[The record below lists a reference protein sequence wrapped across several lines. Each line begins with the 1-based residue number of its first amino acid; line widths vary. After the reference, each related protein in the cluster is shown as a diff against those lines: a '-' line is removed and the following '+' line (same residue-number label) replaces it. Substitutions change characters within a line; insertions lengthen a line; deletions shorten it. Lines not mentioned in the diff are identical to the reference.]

1 MTPDLLWDCACGTG
15 EGPLWSAAEQALWFV
30 DIPGCRLLRYTLA
43 DDRREEWRTPSKPGF
58 VALAAGGG
66 LVVGLAHALARF
78 DPGKD
83 TFTPFCDVETDR
95 PTNRIND
102 GVVGP
107 DGHLWFGTMDDAE
120 VAQSGALYSWDAA
133 QGLVRHDDGYGVT
146 NGPCF
151 SPDARTFYL
160 TDSFAR
166 TVFAYDYHDG
176 RLSNRRVFIELEDG
190 AGFPDGTTVD
200 AEGGLWIGLW
210 EGWAARRYAPD
221 GTRTHE
227 VRLPVGNVT
236 KIGFG
241 GPDRR
246 TAYVTTAHG
255 GLTGTA
261 LAAQPLAGALFAF
274 EAAVPGLP
282 PHAIALG

>member
-15 EGPLWSAAEQALWFV
+15 EGPLWLAAEQALWFV

-78 DPGKD
+78 DPANV
-83 TFTPFCDVETDR
+83 TVTPFCDVEPDR

-102 GVVGP
+102 GIVGP
-107 DGHLWFGTMDDAE
+107 DGRLWFGTMDDAE
-120 VAQSGALYSWDAA
+120 VAQTGALYSWDRVR
-133 QGLVRHDDGYGVT
+133 GLVRHDDGFGVT

-166 TVFAYDYHDG
+166 TVFAFDHADG

-210 EGWAARRYAPD
+210 EGWAARRYSPD
-221 GTRTHE
+221 GRLTHE
-227 VRLPVGNVT
+227 MRLPVGNVT
-236 KIGFG
+236 KIAFG
-241 GPDRR
+241 GAGLT
-246 TAYVTTAHG
+246 TAFVTTALG
-255 GLTGTA
+255 D
-261 LAAQPLAGALFAF
+261 LAGPTLSAQPLAGGLFAF
-274 EAAVPGLP
+274 AAPVAGVPTPSVVL
-282 PHAIALG
+282 

>member
-78 DPGKD
+78 DPANG
-83 TFTPFCDVETDR
+83 TVTPFCDVEPDR

-102 GVVGP
+102 GIVGP
-107 DGHLWFGTMDDAE
+107 DGRLWFGTMDDAE
-120 VAQSGALYSWDAA
+120 VAQTGALYSWDRVR
-133 QGLVRHDDGYGVT
+133 GLVRHDDGFGVT

-166 TVFAYDYHDG
+166 TVFAFNHADG

-210 EGWAARRYAPD
+210 EGWASRRYSPD
-221 GTRTHE
+221 GRLTHE
-227 VRLPVGNVT
+227 MRLPVGNVT
-236 KIGFG
+236 KIAFG
-241 GPDRR
+241 GAGLT
-246 TAYVTTAHG
+246 TAFVTTAVG
-255 GLTGTA
+255 DLAGPA
-261 LAAQPLAGALFAF
+261 LAAQPLAGGLFAF
-274 EAAVPGLP
+274 AAPVAGVPTPSVVL
-282 PHAIALG
+282 